1 MSGRR
6 FEHALLLL
14 LLRKIGRSV
23 GRGALR
29 RGFVSCSPTAHLS
42 RTRQRKTRTDADG
55 VGLHE
60 CCVALMGHEECSV
73 QRCGLTESREGR
85 EKGAAY
91 DPAARRALMMGGIPE
106 GTLGRAMGIANR
118 RESHKCPKKPRY
130 FM

>member
-1 MSGRR
+1 M
-6 FEHALLLL
+6 
-14 LLRKIGRSV
+14 
-23 GRGALR
+23 
-29 RGFVSCSPTAHLS
+29 
-42 RTRQRKTRTDADG
+42 
-55 VGLHE
+55 
-60 CCVALMGHEECSV
+60 